1 MTAIESQWNKRSQKV
16 VWVTRTSRCS
26 ELPGSWTVSID
37 CLLFSAALHTKLL
50 KTKGKR
56 TQKQQQRPTKQS
68 ISSNPAHNWP
78 HRMFSMATAAANR
91 QCYATDRRWMNAKAS
106 ATYWVNYR
114 YVCKYMYVY
123 VSLRTYIRVSTK
135 TVKSVSK
142 WKQRTMRAKH
152 SVAWYYV
159 NANTNHGSARNEQT
173 VMLGK

>member
-1 MTAIESQWNKRSQKV
+1 MTAIESQWNKRSHKV

-26 ELPGSWTVSID
+26 RLPGSWTVSID

-106 ATYWVNYR
+106 ATYWVNYI
-114 YVCKYMYVY
+114 
-123 VSLRTYIRVSTK
+123 TVSTK

-159 NANTNHGSARNEQT
+159 NANTNHGRARNEQT